1 MQNEQSGG
9 CLCGEVRYT
18 FKADPALSFSCHCRD
33 CQRATGSV
41 CASAFAVPKSSLQ
54 LSGEYKYFN
63 KLCDD
68 GREVS
73 RGFCPICGSRVVSML
88 EAFPDVYLV
97 YGASLDDPSWFR
109 PAMNIF
115 TASAL
120 PWDCMDPALPKFER
134 GPS

>member
-63 KLCDD
+63 KLGDD

-88 EAFPDVYLV
+88 GALKFSLFLVSRHSYLPAHAPD
-97 YGASLDDPSWFR
+97 PK
-109 PAMNIF
+109 
-115 TASAL
+115 SA
-120 PWDCMDPALPKFER
+120 
-134 GPS
+134 

>member
-54 LSGEYKYFN
+54 LSGN
-63 KLCDD
+63 TNTSTNSVTTVAKLAADFV
-68 GREVS
+68 R
-73 RGFCPICGSRVVSML
+73 
-88 EAFPDVYLV
+88 
-97 YGASLDDPSWFR
+97 
-109 PAMNIF
+109 
-115 TASAL
+115 TAAH
-120 PWDCMDPALPKFER
+120 A
-134 GPS
+134 